1 MKMIEI
7 NRRSLIKMFPF
18 FIAAWFFRPKNIFG
32 KEPALS
38 LADKSKIQTLHKV
51 IRILNKKA
59 AAWDYKTHP
68 YINYINYDIVKDM
81 LLKGLTVLT
90 ETKNIKD
97 AWRTIL
103 YSYKEG
109 EKIVIKPNFNNT
121 GIGYS
126 KAIMTSPQVISAI
139 IESLINS
146 GFPAKDIVV
155 YDLTARETDEIMA
168 WLKHYPIQFI
178 FRRDYKRLW
187 DKVAARL
194 YMGQQDAD
202 SSTMIKMRSA
212 IMDDNGQSVN
222 CYIPKVLTNSHHL
235 INVPVFK
242 AHQFVLQSSALKN
255 HFGTVRFSNFNSYPV
270 VLHGENIEKN
280 IVDIYRNDHIR
291 LKTRITIVDGLF
303 GAGNF
308 NKEGYGRVPTPW
320 KTLSTG
326 PTPNSLFFSF
336 DPIALE
342 SVLADYTI
350 QEQEANGYKP
360 YSHQYLHDAMDMG
373 MGIHEHRNAKG
384 KYAQIEYK
392 EIVS

>member
-7 NRRSLIKMFPF
+7 NRRSLIKIFSF
-18 FIAAWFFRPKNIFG
+18 FIAAWFFRPQNIFG
-32 KEPALS
+32 KEHIVS
-38 LADKSKIQTLHKV
+38 LADKSKAQTLPKV
-51 IRILNKKA
+51 IHIFNKKA
-59 AAWDYKTHP
+59 TAWDYKTHP
-68 YINYINYDIVKDM
+68 YINYINYDVVKEM
-81 LLKGLTVLT
+81 LFKGLTTLT
-90 ETKNIKD
+90 DTQNIKD
-97 AWRTIL
+97 AWRTII
-103 YSYKEG
+103 YPYKEG

-139 IESLINS
+139 IESLISS
-146 GFPAKDIVV
+146 GFPAKDIIV
-155 YDLTARETDEIMA
+155 YDLTAKKIDEIMN
-168 WLKHYPIQFI
+168 WLKQYPVQFVV
-178 FRRDYKRLW
+178 RRDYKSLW

-194 YMGQQDAD
+194 YLGQQDSDTKAL
-202 SSTMIKMRSA
+202 IKMRSV
-212 IMDDNGQSVN
+212 IKDDSSQSVN
-222 CYIPKVLTNSHHL
+222 CYLPKVLANAHHL

-280 IVDIYRNDHIR
+280 IVDIYRNEHIR

-320 KTLSTG
+320 KTLSRG

-336 DPIALE
+336 DPVAME
-342 SVLADYTI
+342 SVLADFI
-350 QEQEANGYKP
+350 IKEQEVNGYKP
-360 YSHQYLHDAMDMG
+360 YSHQYLHDAMDIG
-373 MGIHEHRNAKG
+373 LGIHEHRSANG
-384 KYAQIEYK
+384 KYAQIEYTD
-392 EIVS
+392 

>member
-7 NRRSLIKMFPF
+7 NRRSLIKIFS
-18 FIAAWFFRPKNIFG
+18 FIIATYFFRPQNIFG
-32 KEPALS
+32 KEPKIS
-38 LADKSKIQTLHKV
+38 LADKPKVQTLPKV
-51 IRILNKKA
+51 IRIFNKKA
-59 AAWDYKTHP
+59 TAWDYTTHP
-68 YINYINYDIVKDM
+68 YINYINNDVVKDM
-81 LLKGLTVLT
+81 LSKGLATLT

-97 AWRTIL
+97 AWKTII
-103 YSYKEG
+103 SPYKEG

-139 IESLINS
+139 IESLISS
-146 GFPAKDIVV
+146 GFPAKDIIV
-155 YDLTARETDEIMA
+155 YDLTAKENNEIMP
-168 WLKHYPIQFI
+168 WLRKYPITVV
-178 FRRDYKRLW
+178 FRREYKRLW
-187 DKVAARL
+187 DKIAVRL
-194 YMGQQDAD
+194 YLGPQDSDTNA
-202 SSTMIKMRSA
+202 MIKMRSA
-212 IMDDNGQSVN
+212 IKDDSGQFVN
-222 CYIPKVLTNSHHL
+222 CYIPRVLTEAQHL

-308 NKEGYGRVPTPW
+308 SKEGYGRVPIPW

-326 PTPNSLFFSF
+326 STPNSFFFSF

-342 SVLADYTI
+342 SVLADYII

-360 YSHQYLHDAMDMG
+360 YSHQYLHNAMDIG
-373 MGIHEHRNAKG
+373 MGIHEHRGANG
-384 KYAQIEYK
+384 KYKQIEYK
-392 EIVS
+392 EIIL